1 MTDEGAVTRRG
12 LLEATGVAAGG
23 VLILGL
29 PDSADAAAAAPAGRR
44 IGSGPTDRHSVGL
57 LMAIRQVGPSLVGF
71 GYLTRVRGLNNAQ
84 LFTTPPAIHSADPR
98 ASDPGPARFTFYSE
112 AKIESLSQL
121 GEAISSTGAGRVRI
135 FYQGSGGASFGDPS
149 SFAKGLLIATLDG
162 NFQNDLTVTEPNT
175 ADVHVTA
182 DLTQSG
188 ARSFTS
194 ASAGR
199 LRFGGPRYAWTMRAT
214 GRGHRTDP
222 ATPRSELTLSGD
234 LGVVDARPAG

>member
-1 MTDEGAVTRRG
+1 MTDEGRVTRRG
-12 LLEATGVAAGG
+12 LLEAGGVAAGG
-23 VLILGL
+23 ALILGL
-29 PDSADAAAAAPAGRR
+29 PDAADGAASGRR

-84 LFTTPPAIHSADPR
+84 LFTAAPAIHSADPR

-121 GEAISSTGAGRVRI
+121 GAAISSTGGGRVRI
-135 FYQGSGGASFGDPS
+135 YYQANGGASFGDPA

-175 ADVHVTA
+175 ADVNVTA
-182 DLTQSG
+182 DLTQTQ
-188 ARSFTS
+188 ARAFTS
-194 ASAGR
+194 AAAGR
-199 LRFGGPRYAWTMRAT
+199 LRFGGPRYAWRWRAT
-214 GRGHRTDP
+214 GRGIRTDP

-234 LGVVDARPAG
+234 LGVVAARPAR

>member
-12 LLEATGVAAGG
+12 LLEASGVAAGG

-29 PDSADAAAAAPAGRR
+29 PDAAGAAAAAGRR

-71 GYLTRVRGLNNAQ
+71 GYLTRVRGLDNAQ
-84 LFTTPPAIHSADPR
+84 LFTAPPAIHSADPR

-112 AKIESLSQL
+112 AKIASLSQL
-121 GEAISSTGAGRVRI
+121 GEAISSTGGGRVRI
-135 FYQGSGGASFGDPS
+135 YHQANGGASFSDPA

-188 ARSFTS
+188 ARSFTT

-214 GRGHRTDP
+214 GRGHRTD
-222 ATPRSELTLSGD
+222 AAAPRSELTLSGD